1 MTLDQR
7 TAGTAELE
15 RLVHRAGTKPERL
28 GAGGVLRLGSL
39 YRAAVADLAV
49 ARRRLEP
56 GDPELV
62 RLEALVGR
70 ARQAVYAADA
80 ERAGGL
86 RRFFATNYW
95 RDVAERPALL
105 AIAAALLLLP
115 AVAVALWAGSDPDA
129 ALGLVP
135 AEFRQAVEPVG
146 DTGMTAEETAAF
158 SGAVLTNN
166 IQVTFTAF
174 ALGLLLGLGTAAVL
188 LYNGLVL
195 GAIAG
200 GAVAAGNGAAFVEFV
215 AAHGVI
221 ELSCIVVAAAAGL
234 RLGGALVD
242 PGPLPRTAALAAEAR
257 PAIGIVLGTAPW
269 LVLAGLIEGFV
280 TRSGF
285 GLWPGLALGVA
296 VGAVFWGLVVVR
308 GALAPAR

>member
-1 MTLDQR
+1 VTLDHGP
-7 TAGTAELE
+7 AATAELE
-15 RLVHRAGTKPERL
+15 QLLRRAGSRPERL
-28 GAGGVLRLGSL
+28 GADGVLRLGAL
-39 YRAAVADLAV
+39 HRAAVADLAV
-49 ARRRLEP
+49 ARRRLDP

-62 RLEALVGR
+62 RLETLVGR
-70 ARQAVYAADA
+70 ARQAVYAGDA
-80 ERAGGL
+80 EREGGI
-86 RRFFATNYW
+86 RAFFLTTYW
-95 RDVAERPALL
+95 RHVAERPGLL

-115 AVAVALWAGSDPDA
+115 AVGAALWAGSDPDA

-135 AEFRQAVEPVG
+135 GEFRQAVEPVG

-174 ALGLLLGLGTAAVL
+174 ALGLLAGLGTAAVV

-195 GAIAG
+195 GAITG
-200 GAVAAGNGAAFVEFV
+200 GAVAAGNGPAFVEFV

-242 PGPLPRTAALAAEAR
+242 PGPLPRGAALAAEAR
-257 PAIGIVLGTAPW
+257 PAMAVVLGTVPW
-269 LVLAGLIEGFV
+269 LVLAGFIEGFV

-296 VGAVFWGLVVVR
+296 VGAVFWGLVVLR
-308 GALAPAR
+308 GAPAPSP